1 VITYLRALPEQ
12 QGVDLVP
19 TQVEAARGGLGAP
32 GLRALQWVGL
42 PALAPRVLVAHE
54 GEVVDGEGEQV
65 GVLVPCRAR
74 VDARHRA
81 RLRRQ
86 LPHEREEAV
95 EVPADDGIVQVN
107 RIILAEVRLELVASI
122 EQDVDERD

>member
-1 VITYLRALPEQ
+1 ML
-12 QGVDLVP
+12 
-19 TQVEAARGGLGAP
+19 GGP
-32 GLRALQWVGL
+32 GLRALQGVGL
-42 PALAPRVLVAHE
+42 PALAPGVLVAQE
-54 GEVVDGEGEQV
+54 GEVVDGQGEQV

-74 VDARHRA
+74 IDARHRA

-95 EVPADDGIVQVN
+95 EVAAGDGIVQVK
-107 RIILAEVRLELVASI
+107 RIVLAEVRLELVAPV